1 MLCGLLVP
9 TRGTVDVLGHSVPRD
24 AEVVRRKLGYMT
36 QRFSLYDDLTVREN
50 LDFMGARL
58 RPRRRARGAS
68 ASPTA

>member
-1 MLCGLLVP
+1 MP

-36 QRFSLYDDLTVREN
+36 QRFSLWDDLTVREN
-50 LDFMGARL
+50 LEFMARVYGA
-58 RPRRRARGAS
+58 RRRARGAS